1 MVNPLPTQR
10 LNFQNVGQK
19 LQELKQLLLNHPV
32 KVLVTLVISR
42 GVWIPLLKSLA
53 LYGSAGLAIAL
64 RSKQTSEEVRKVVE
78 AYLVE
83 TLEILLLRLD
93 LT

>member
-42 GVWIPLLKSLA
+42 GLWIPLLKSLA

-64 RSKQTSEEVRKVVE
+64 RVLLYPIEFAVSKLPKKCGKW
-78 AYLVE
+78 
-83 TLEILLLRLD
+83 LRP
-93 LT
+93 T